1 MKRDITTDSN
11 AIQGIVKIT
20 LTNYIPK
27 ARNTDQFLNSYDML
41 NLNQE
46 NSNNLIRPVVSNKVE
61 AGIEVIPIKKNQ
73 ELVSFTTE
81 FYESV
86 KEDLIST
93 LFKLFQTAKLS
104 SSFHRINITLITN
117 PNKVSIKR
125 KLTPTSLLN
134 TNPKYLQNKCKYTL

>member
-61 AGIEVIPIKKNQ
+61 AGI
-73 ELVSFTTE
+73 
-81 FYESV
+81 
-86 KEDLIST
+86 
-93 LFKLFQTAKLS
+93 
-104 SSFHRINITLITN
+104 
-117 PNKVSIKR
+117 
-125 KLTPTSLLN
+125 
-134 TNPKYLQNKCKYTL
+134 